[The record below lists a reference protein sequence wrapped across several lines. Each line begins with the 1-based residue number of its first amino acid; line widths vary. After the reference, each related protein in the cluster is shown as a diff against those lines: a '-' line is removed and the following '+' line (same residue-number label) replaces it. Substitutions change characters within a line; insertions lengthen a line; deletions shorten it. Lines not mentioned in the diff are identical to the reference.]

1 MRFPDIFRDH
11 PIDDAAPWL
20 VPTSFSEA
28 LSAARRYSPT
38 FGEPTCSGA
47 RCECGAH
54 QEDGYDIIESP
65 EGLRFIC
72 EDCND

>member
-1 MRFPDIFRDH
+1 MRYVDIFRDH

-20 VPTSFSEA
+20 VPTSFSDA

-47 RCECGAH
+47 RCECGAE
-54 QEDGYDIIESP
+54 QDEFDIIESP

-72 EDCND
+72 VDCND

>member
-1 MRFPDIFRDH
+1 MRNGDIFRDH

-20 VPTSFSEA
+20 VPDSFSDA

-38 FGEPTCSGA
+38 FGLPTCSGA
-47 RCECGAH
+47 RCECGAE
-54 QEDGYDIIESP
+54 QDEFDIIESP

-72 EDCND
+72 EACNDA

>member
-1 MRFPDIFRDH
+1 MRYVDIFRDH

-20 VPTSFSEA
+20 VPASFSDA

-38 FGEPTCSGA
+38 FGLPTCSGA
-47 RCECGAH
+47 RCECGAE
-54 QEDGYDIIESP
+54 QDEFDIIESS